1 MMAMPSCGPAMV
13 LMRDNIA
20 WTPTEWKRE
29 MPNIAVTF
37 RQEITRLARR
47 EIRSQ
52 TQGLRKAA
60 AQFRRDIAQ
69 LKRHAS
75 TLKSEVARLER
86 GVGKDLAPK
95 ITEAEPAGTRFTAK
109 GVISQ
114 RRRLGISAADYG
126 KLIGVT
132 GHTIYQ
138 WEHGASRPRKAQLT
152 ALASILRMG
161 KREALARLEQMREK
175 HSRDER

>member
-1 MMAMPSCGPAMV
+1 
-13 LMRDNIA
+13 
-20 WTPTEWKRE
+20 

-52 TQGLRKAA
+52 TQGLRKAS

-75 TLKSEVARLER
+75 ELKSEVARFER
-86 GVGKDLAPK
+86 RAGKDVAPQM
-95 ITEAEPAGTRFTAK
+95 TEADSAKVRFTAK

-114 RRRLGISAADYG
+114 RRSLGISAADYG

-138 WEHGASRPRKAQLT
+138 WEHGASRPRRAQLT
-152 ALASILRMG
+152 ALTSIRRLR

-175 HSRDER
+175 GPKRRAPKR

>member
-1 MMAMPSCGPAMV
+1 
-13 LMRDNIA
+13 
-20 WTPTEWKRE
+20 
-29 MPNIAVTF
+29 MPNIAVTL

-52 TQGLRKAA
+52 TQGLRKAS
-60 AQFRRDIAQ
+60 AQFRRDIAE

-75 TLKSEVARLER
+75 EFKSEVARLER
-86 GVGKDLAPK
+86 RVGKDAAPQ
-95 ITEAEPAGTRFTAK
+95 ITEADSAKVRFIAK

-114 RRRLGISAADYG
+114 RKRLGISAADYG

-132 GHTIYQ
+132 GHTIYK
-138 WEHGASRPRKAQLT
+138 WERGVSRPRRAQLT
-152 ALASILRMG
+152 ALASVRGLG

-175 HSRDER
+175 APKRRTRKR

>member
-1 MMAMPSCGPAMV
+1 
-13 LMRDNIA
+13 
-20 WTPTEWKRE
+20 

-52 TQGLRKAA
+52 TQGLRKAS

-75 TLKSEVARLER
+75 KLKSEVAHLER
-86 GVGKDLAPK
+86 RIGEAPQV
-95 ITEAEPAGTRFTAK
+95 TEADSARVRFAAK
-109 GVISQ
+109 GVVSQ

-126 KLIGVT
+126 KLVGVT
-132 GHTIYQ
+132 GHTIYK
-138 WEHGASRPRKAQLT
+138 WEHGGSR
-152 ALASILRMG
+152 
-161 KREALARLEQMREK
+161 
-175 HSRDER
+175 